1 MPNMTPDQERR
12 VAEIVDARIAAHLT
26 DSEGRQN
33 KMMDEGFE
41 RVCTLI
47 RSGFPDGDPAEHRKA
62 HEQMIEAHRQRIEF
76 YRDLRRQLASKGVL
90 ALVGVLLIALWHY
103 AGDVIRRGGA

>member
-1 MPNMTPDQERR
+1 MPDMTPDEERR
-12 VAEIVDARIAAHLT
+12 VNEIVDARLAE
-26 DSEGRQN
+26 SETRQ
-33 KMMDEGFE
+33 KQAMDEGFE

-62 HEQMIEAHRQRIEF
+62 HEQMIAAHRERADF
-76 YRDLRRQLASKGVL
+76 YRDLRKQLAGKGVL

-103 AGDVIRRGGA
+103 AGDMIRRGGA